1 MFNNDASDIDRQKK
15 LEELIRVVDDED
27 ENEDELAEEKET
39 EIPTDEQINVML
51 ARSEEELDQF
61 NQMDRDM
68 YLREGKE
75 KRMEDIKKHRP
86 GLKEYDR
93 INYRLI

>member
-1 MFNNDASDIDRQKK
+1 
-15 LEELIRVVDDED
+15 
-27 ENEDELAEEKET
+27 
-39 EIPTDEQINVML
+39 ML

>member
-15 LEELIRVVDDED
+15 LEELIRVVDDEE

-75 KRMEDIKKHRP
+75 
-86 GLKEYDR
+86 
-93 INYRLI
+93 